1 MMMQSTETLLDAA
14 SRTQTLED
22 KMISNIGAL
31 NTLWLAIPTPYP
43 HHSITAVIKVS
54 SYMSTKNFMQCT

>member
-31 NTLWLAIPTPYP
+31 NTLWLAT
-43 HHSITAVIKVS
+43 HTLITL
-54 SYMSTKNFMQCT
+54 